1 METVLHVPAPS
12 IDDASLTERFRAG
25 DEAAFEEI
33 VTRHRRAVYLMAL
46 RLLGRHEDADEAAQ
60 LTFVRAWNSRSQ
72 FRGDSSVRTWLIRIG
87 LNVAK
92 TMRSG
97 IRPTEPPEVLERMP
111 DGAVGSEERLRRDE
125 LRQRVRNSVSDLP
138 PRQREAVLLKVF
150 SELTYREVAQVMQL
164 SEGAVKAHLHQAV
177 SNLRRWFADR
187 AEEG

>member
-1 METVLHVPAPS
+1 VETVLQVPAPPS
-12 IDDASLTERFRAG
+12 DDASLAERFRAG
-25 DEAAFEEI
+25 DSRAFEEI
-33 VTRHRRAVYLMAL
+33 VTRHRRSVYLMAL

-60 LTFVRAWNSRSQ
+60 LAFVRAWNSRVQ
-72 FRGDSSVRTWLIRIG
+72 FRGDASVRTWLIRIV

-97 IRPTEPPEVLERMP
+97 RRPAETAELPEWMA
-111 DGAVGSEERLRRDE
+111 DGSEGSEARLRRAE
-125 LRQRVRNSVSDLP
+125 LRRRVRRSVSDLP
-138 PRQREAVLLKVF
+138 PRQREVVLLKVF
-150 SELTYREVAQVMQL
+150 SELTYREVAWAMQL